1 MEKPIA
7 WKDYNDEQ
15 LAELESLCAEYRQ
28 FLSAGKTERECTVLT
43 VQMAE
48 AAGYRNL
55 EEISEAGESVKVGEY
70 EESGNPVPYRRRR
83 YSERHEYPRCTY

>member
-28 FLSAGKTERECTVLT
+28 FLSAGKTE
-43 VQMAE
+43 
-48 AAGYRNL
+48 
-55 EEISEAGESVKVGEY
+55 
-70 EESGNPVPYRRRR
+70 
-83 YSERHEYPRCTY
+83 